1 MTYLLSYA
9 VCVFYGI
16 LFNVRGYLL
25 FTAAFGGAIAKF
37 VITITGDMGI
47 MTSFFLSSVAV
58 ALYGEFMARISKV
71 PVMIFTIIG
80 LLPIIPGRGFYK
92 AMATLYQGD
101 TTSFSTYGLPTLE
114 SVGAMVLGLMLVS
127 SFVRIFKIR
136 KLLSVFYF
144 K

>member
-1 MTYLLSYA
+1 MIYLLSYA

-16 LFNVRGYLL
+16 LFNVRGSIL

-37 VITITGDMGI
+37 VMTLTTDMGN
-47 MTSFFLSSVAV
+47 MTSFFFASVAV
-58 ALYGEFMARISKV
+58 ALYGEFMARVSKV
-71 PVMIFTIIG
+71 PVMVFTIIG

-92 AMATLYQGD
+92 AMATLYHGD
-101 TTSFSTYGLPTLE
+101 TGSFSTYGLTTLQ
-114 SVGAMVLGLMLVS
+114 SVGAMVLGLMLIS